1 MSPIGFPPL
10 SSSQISQANGVSP
23 QNPVGSVG
31 DKTVQENDPPVLN
44 DSKVLHDNKQPR
56 KTLIGNHGLSKKP
69 TSGGS
74 AISTF
79 ASFRKSTTSTQATP
93 QNQSAEISKTPRPSF
108 SSIKNQSSS
117 GGERGQAM
125 IGENCSMPQTQA
137 QSELEKHESKPQV
150 EPKTTEQTQTTSG
163 VENANKTE
171 EKSLIDKFKK
181 FSSKI
186 SQKLD
191 TLIAKAKEGKD
202 EIKAK
207 MLGYDKAINEK
218 FGDALSTKL
227 FTFEEKKALVN
238 FITRSSVET
247 EKDLD
252 NVIRFETNALRNA
265 LLKALSKKITDAT
278 DMQTFDELKK
288 HGGSAYE
295 DNTWRCD
302 PLNRDSTPTHGNIKD
317 TTLGLCKLYK
327 KYVDP
332 QAFPEPEKKTIDTS
346 DLNEAEASMFN
357 YLTRFAEGQSDAD
370 LKIFAKIL
378 TTGSNLIELNSPGVF
393 MNNFSKYTG
402 EKLEQAY
409 QIIQQN
415 PELTYEEFEKKC
427 AEQILK
433 GGSGLKKPENLADD
447 KKSGADD
454 AQKIKKTSQN
464 NQKSSVETSKT
475 QSHKPTQDKPPVK
488 LQTSVQAPKAQTQVL
503 TPKQTELRNTYC
515 NWLYQY
521 WSTGASGIIAA
532 LNANCPSEEQFT
544 EFETFLQDQNNR
556 NLNAIKTKVSGL
568 TGQQIP

>member
-163 VENANKTE
+163 VENANRTE

-218 FGDALSTKL
+218 FGDALNTKL
-227 FTFEEKKALVN
+227 FTFEEKKALVD

-247 EKDLD
+247 EKDLND
-252 NVIRFETNALRNA
+252 VIRYETNSLRSA
-265 LLKALSKKITDAT
+265 LLKVLSGKIPDGV
-278 DMQTFDELKK
+278 DKQTFEELKK

-295 DNTWRCD
+295 DNVYRWD
-302 PLNRDSTPTHGNIKD
+302 PLNRDSTPTHGNIKE
-317 TTLGLCKLYK
+317 TTLGLCELYK

-332 QAFPEPEKKTIDTS
+332 QAFPKPEKKTIDTS
-346 DLNEAEASMFN
+346 DLNETEAKMVNLLSS
-357 YLTRFAEGQSDAD
+357 FANDQSDAD

-378 TTGSNLIELNSPGVF
+378 TTGSNLTEKYPENKFIA
-393 MNNFSKYTG
+393 NFSKYTG

-415 PELTYEEFEKKC
+415 PELTYKEFEEKC

-503 TPKQTELRNTYC
+503 TPGQTELRNEC
-515 NWLYQY
+515 NQLVYSSWGNR
-521 WSTGASGIIAA
+521 SIAITAA
-532 LNANCPSEEQFT
+532 LTRNCPSEEKLQEFKQFFM
-544 EFETFLQDQNNR
+544 ENYDNEALV
-556 NLNAIKTKVSGL
+556 KTKVYEL